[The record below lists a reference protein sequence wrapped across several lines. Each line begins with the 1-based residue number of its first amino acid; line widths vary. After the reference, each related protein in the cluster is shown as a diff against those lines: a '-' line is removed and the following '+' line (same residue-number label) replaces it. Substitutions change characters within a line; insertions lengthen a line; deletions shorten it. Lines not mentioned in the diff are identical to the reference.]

1 MERPVRKSPRLKN
14 YDYLSCGAYSL
25 TICAHHHQHLF
36 GRIQFDPCGNTIE
49 LSDLGLIILSTLEGL
64 SIRYP
69 DFEIIKYAIM
79 PNHVHILVIKHG
91 VGSSSVSDVVCA
103 LKSLATK
110 EIRLKHPGMK
120 VWKESF
126 HDHIIRNE
134 RDLIRHWDY
143 IDQNINNWAKDRF
156 FVKDLM

>member
-1 MERPVRKSPRLKN
+1 
-14 YDYLSCGAYSL
+14 
-25 TICAHHHQHLF
+25 
-36 GRIQFDPCGNTIE
+36 
-49 LSDLGLIILSTLEGL
+49 
-64 SIRYP
+64 
-69 DFEIIKYAIM
+69 M

>member
-14 YDYLSCGAYSL
+14 YDYSSCGAYSL
-25 TICAHHHQHLF
+25 TICAQHLF
-36 GRIQFDPCGNTIE
+36 GKIRFDPCGNTIE
-49 LSDLGLIILSTLEGL
+49 LSDLGLIIQSTLEGL

-91 VGSSSVSDVVCA
+91 VGSSSVSNVVCA